1 MFHVTERAAERL
13 RTVIAELD
21 IHGGICLRL
30 GETQEGPKMVRAQPR
45 PGDTTVKV
53 GDDVLLVVDAATAG
67 RLDGSELD
75 LDESTE
81 RLVFT

>member
-1 MFHVTERAAERL
+1 
-13 RTVIAELD
+13 
-21 IHGGICLRL
+21 
-30 GETQEGPKMVRAQPR
+30 MVRAQPR